1 MSRPQ
6 PISSAL
12 AVSGPR
18 RPPPERVTGI
28 VAWLRT
34 NLFNNMQNSVM
45 TLLAVWALLVTLPGF
60 VNWAVI
66 EAVWI
71 TDDSRVCRAAAG
83 ACWAVITEKHR
94 VMLFGTFPYDEH
106 WRGVLVIAIV
116 IGLSIFS
123 AFKRFWSYWL
133 FAAWLG
139 AMAIILVL
147 QLGGIFGL
155 KETGTHDWGG
165 LPLTL
170 ILFVVTVVGGL
181 PMAILLALGRRSALP
196 VLKSLCIGMI
206 EITRVVPLITM
217 VAHTGRKLRLVRAMR
232 AHNSDIA

>member
-6 PISSAL
+6 RISSAL

-133 FAAWLG
+133 FVAWLG
-139 AMAIILVL
+139 AINVFHGPL
-147 QLGGIFGL
+147 Q
-155 KETGTHDWGG
+155 
-165 LPLTL
+165 
-170 ILFVVTVVGGL
+170 
-181 PMAILLALGRRSALP
+181 RNN
-196 VLKSLCIGMI
+196 
-206 EITRVVPLITM
+206 
-217 VAHTGRKLRLVRAMR
+217 VASVISNNSLRLSGRA
-232 AHNSDIA
+232 